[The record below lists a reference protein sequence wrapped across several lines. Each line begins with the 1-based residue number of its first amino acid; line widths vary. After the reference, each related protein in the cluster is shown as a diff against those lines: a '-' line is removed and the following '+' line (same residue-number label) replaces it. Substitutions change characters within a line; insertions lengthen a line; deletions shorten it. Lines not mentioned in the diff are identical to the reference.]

1 MSDLA
6 IEVTNVTKKYLL
18 YKKPVHRLLEIFH
31 PLGKTYHT
39 PFCALED
46 VSFTVRKGESLG
58 IIGRNGSG
66 KSSLLQLITGIQQ
79 ATEGAVV
86 VDGRISALLEL
97 GAGFNPE
104 FTGRENVYLNTAIL
118 GFSQQETDERFRK
131 IAEFADIG
139 EFIDRPVKTYSSG
152 MYIRL
157 AFAAAISVQPE
168 ILIIDEALSV
178 GDIFFQQKCM
188 THMQKMMEGCTIV
201 LVSHD
206 THSIV
211 NLCDRVLLLE
221 NGRITFNGDPVEAV
235 SAYTKILHDEH
246 FSGNKDHVEH
256 GPVVSEAILASTA
269 SLVDDFDNWVSVPK
283 DKRSGVEEV
292 VIEYLCVTSEGKP
305 VSVVQQDDLITIRLL
320 IHAACAMDEI
330 IFGYNVKDR
339 IGNAVFGE
347 NSLCLEPE
355 GLHLDSG
362 YNLVEYT
369 FPWPEVYPHKY
380 TITVGIGQG
389 LIPLGHVVQC
399 WAHDIVSLTALA
411 PGRSIHGMFNNNL
424 ESVAV
429 VAVKAA

>member
-1 MSDLA
+1 MSDTA
-6 IEVTNVTKKYLL
+6 ISVNNVTKKYFL
-18 YKKPVHRLLEIFH
+18 YRKPVHRILEIFH
-31 PLGKTYHT
+31 PFGKIYHT
-39 PFCALED
+39 PFCALD
-46 VSFTVRKGESLG
+46 SIDFTVRKGEALG

-79 ATEGAVV
+79 PTEGAVTV
-86 VDGRISALLEL
+86 NGRISALLEL

-118 GFSQQETDERFRK
+118 GFSQQETDARFKK

-157 AFAAAISVQPE
+157 AFATAISVQPE

-221 NGRITFNGDPVEAV
+221 DGKVIFNGDPVEAV
-235 SAYTKILHDEH
+235 SEYTKILHDEH
-246 FSGNKDHVEH
+246 FSGSKEHVEH
-256 GPVVSEAILASTA
+256 GIEVPPEVLKMTSE
-269 SLVDDFDNWVSVPK
+269 LVDDFQQWICVPPE
-283 DKRSGVEEV
+283 KRSGVEEV
-292 VIEYLCVTSEGKP
+292 VIEYVFISNEGKP
-305 VSVVQQDDLITIRLL
+305 INVIQQKDLVTIRMLV
-320 IHAACAMDEI
+320 HVACDMEEI

-339 IGNAVFGE
+339 IGNAIFGE
-347 NSLCLEPE
+347 NSLCLHDQ
-355 GLHLDSG
+355 GGHLTAG
-362 YNLVEYT
+362 YNIVEYT
-369 FPWPEVYPHKY
+369 FYWPEVYPQKY

-389 LIPLGHVVQC
+389 VIPLGHVVQC

-411 PGRSIHGMFNNNL
+411 PGRSLHGIFNNNL
-424 ESVAV
+424 ESLSIVPFL
-429 VAVKAA
+429 

>member
-1 MSDLA
+1 M
-6 IEVTNVTKKYLL
+6 
-18 YKKPVHRLLEIFH
+18 
-31 PLGKTYHT
+31 
-39 PFCALED
+39 PFRALND
-46 VSFTVRKGESLG
+46 VDFQVARGEALG

-79 ATEGAVV
+79 PTLGTVQ

-118 GFSQQETDERFRK
+118 GFSQQETDARFKK
-131 IAEFADIG
+131 IEEFADIG

-157 AFAAAISVQPE
+157 AFATAISVQPE

-206 THSIV
+206 THSVV

-221 NGRITFNGDPVEAV
+221 DGKVIFNGDPVEAV
-235 SAYTKILHDEH
+235 SEYTKILHDEN
-246 FSGNKDHVEH
+246 FRGNKEHVEH
-256 GPVVSEAILASTA
+256 ETA
-269 SLVDDFDNWVSVPK
+269 VPDDVLEMTTAVVDDFSQWIRVPSE
-283 DKRSGVEEV
+283 KRSGVEEV
-292 VIEYLCVTSEGKP
+292 IIEYVSITNDGKP
-305 VSVVQQDDLITIRLL
+305 INIVQHGDLVTIRMF
-320 IHAACAMDEI
+320 IHAVSDMDEI

-339 IGNAVFGE
+339 VGNAIFGE
-347 NSLCLEPE
+347 NSLCLNESGFE
-355 GLHLDSG
+355 IKSG

-369 FPWPEVYPHKY
+369 FPWPEVYPQKY

-389 LIPLGHVVQC
+389 LVPLGHVVQC
-399 WAHDIVSLTALA
+399 WAHDIVDLTALT
-411 PGRSIHGMFNNNL
+411 PGRAVHGMFNNNL
-424 ESVAV
+424 ESLNVISL
-429 VAVKAA
+429 